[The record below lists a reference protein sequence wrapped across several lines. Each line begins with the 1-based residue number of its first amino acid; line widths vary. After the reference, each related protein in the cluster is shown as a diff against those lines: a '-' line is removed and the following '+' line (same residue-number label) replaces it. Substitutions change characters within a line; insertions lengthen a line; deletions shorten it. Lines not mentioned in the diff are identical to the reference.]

1 MSSIDSLLVTNTSP
15 QKKSRRLL
23 LRWSSA
29 GIRAKIL
36 VPLILL
42 MSLSLVGSTIG
53 FIMSTDTTRNRLLD
67 QMLNGEA
74 ARVVPA
80 LSQSE
85 LDVFN
90 GARGLSRDPQLAAA
104 MKQVEHEQGLDSQQF
119 EQSLLRMDD
128 RATRVRDRF
137 RLDQVLIVNNDGQAR
152 VNVASSS
159 ALSQLPYYKQ
169 DVFANCSSTEGTS
182 QTHFVTMEY
191 HALLVSCAPVLV
203 QTGDSAE
210 RKRAVIGV
218 VYAVQDLEN
227 TLDRIQREQGLTSN
241 IQLVDDAE
249 VRRMGFMPTRNQP
262 AFPTRSIDGERVR
275 PLQVVLGGAPISVL
289 LLRSEEEINA
299 IVGSGFQ
306 VMLIS
311 STITLILLLA
321 LGYYLSQGFT
331 RPIVKL
337 AHVAQEVAEGNLSV
351 RAHFKHE
358 DEIGKLGRAFDQATV
373 TIAELLDQRAR
384 KAGEL
389 HAILQSMAN
398 GVLAVDTDER
408 IVMVNPVAADLLG
421 QEQSALIGKPLA
433 TLLHVDDAVLANG
446 LELVVEHVRRKL
458 SDADSNHTV
467 TENRF
472 SLGERVVMLHGAPTL
487 GSAGALT
494 GAVIV
499 IQDITQAVEADRAKS
514 TFIATASHEMR
525 TPLAAMKGFVD
536 IFLMG
541 GTDNLN
547 DNQRMFLDTIKRQTD
562 NMVQMVNDLLEMAR
576 LEQGAL
582 RSEQRW
588 VSLPDALEEIYTS
601 LQPTIERRQLD
612 FALDIAP
619 DLPHIWIDTL
629 HLRRILTNLM
639 SNATKYAYEGGN
651 VWVRAYQLD
660 DPEQLPS
667 CPGDQLW
674 KLKEQR
680 SVVIAVEDTGV
691 GIREADQAKIFTRF
705 FRSENPLT
713 VEAGGSGLGLAI
725 TRSLTHLHN
734 GQIGFRSVE
743 NQGSCFWVRLPAPT
757 TEALYDGHE
766 PAEHS
771 LSTMVL
777 HNERR

>member
-1 MSSIDSLLVTNTSP
+1 VSSIDGLLVTNTSS
-15 QKKSRRLL
+15 QKKSPRWLL
-23 LRWSSA
+23 FRWSSA

-36 VPLILL
+36 VPLIVL

-53 FIMSTDTTRNRLLD
+53 FIMSTNTTRNRLLD
-67 QMLNGEA
+67 GMLNDEA
-74 ARVVPA
+74 SRVVPA
-80 LSQSE
+80 LAQSE
-85 LDVFN
+85 LDVGN
-90 GARGLSRDPQLAAA
+90 GARGLSRDPQLAEA
-104 MKQVEHEQGLDSQQF
+104 MKRVETGDESAQF
-119 EQSLLRMDD
+119 EEALLRMDA
-128 RATRVRDRF
+128 RAISVRNRF
-137 RLDQVLIVNNDGQAR
+137 RLDQVLIVNNNEQAR
-152 VNVASSS
+152 VNVASYSE
-159 ALSQLPYYKQ
+159 LSQLSYYKQ
-169 DVFANCSSTEGTS
+169 DVFANCRNIEETH
-182 QTHFVTMEY
+182 QTHLITIEQTS
-191 HALLVSCAPVLV
+191 LLVSCAPITV
-203 QTGDSAE
+203 QHRDN
-210 RKRAVIGV
+210 KRTIIGM
-218 VYAVQDLEN
+218 VYTVQDIEK
-227 TLDRIQREQGLTSN
+227 TLDRIQREQGITAN
-241 IQLVDDAE
+241 IALASDRTVAS
-249 VRRMGFMPTRNQP
+249 MGFVSSRNQP
-262 AFPTRSIDGERVR
+262 APQMRSIDGERVR
-275 PLQVVLGGAPISVL
+275 PLQVELGGVPLHIL

-311 STITLILLLA
+311 SAITLMLLLA
-321 LGYYLSQGFT
+321 LGYHLAQGFT

-351 RAHFKHE
+351 RAQFTHE
-358 DEIGKLGRAFDQATV
+358 DEIGKLGRAFDQATI

-398 GVLAVDTDER
+398 GVLAVDTDEC

-421 QEQSALIGKPLA
+421 QEQSALIGKPLSS
-433 TLLHVDDAVLANG
+433 LLHVDDPVLVNG

-458 SDADSNHTV
+458 FDPDHTF

-472 SLGERVVMLHGAPTL
+472 SLGDCVVMLHGAPTL
-487 GSAGALT
+487 GSAGVLT

-576 LEQGAL
+576 LEQGSL
-582 RSEQRW
+582 RAEQRW
-588 VSLPDALEEIYTS
+588 VALPNALKEVRDS
-601 LQPTIERRQLD
+601 LQPIIEKRQLD
-612 FALDIAP
+612 FSLDIAP
-619 DLPHIWIDTL
+619 DLPHIWIDAL

-639 SNATKYAYEGGN
+639 SNAAKYAYEGGN

-660 DPEQLPS
+660 DPAALPS
-667 CPGDQLW
+667 PPGDQPW

-680 SVVIAVEDTGV
+680 SVVIEVEDTGV
-691 GIREADQAKIFTRF
+691 GIRDADQAKIFTRF

-743 NQGSCFWVRLPAPT
+743 TQGSCFWVRLPAPT
-757 TEALYDGHE
+757 TEALHDGHE
-766 PAEHS
+766 SADHRQTTVELPDQ
-771 LSTMVL
+771 VG
-777 HNERR
+777 